1 MTKAYSTLQI
11 KSISENDD
19 ERLITGI
26 ASTPSTDRD
35 DDVLEPMGAKFALPI
50 PLLWQHNHNQPI
62 GEVIDAK
69 ITENGIE
76 ITAKIAKID
85 EDGKLKSRID
95 EAWQSIKSGLVKC
108 LSVGFKVKEYNYFEN
123 SWGLHIKEWE
133 WYELSVVTVPA
144 NPDAVITSVKQIKQ
158 AFDEGSKYQL
168 KIDTSKTDTS
178 KIIAD
183 AVKDALHK
191 QLEKGNWT
199 ISAFRE
205 PSDTTTA
212 PASDLAEPKKTHVNL
227 IKPNGAGV
235 KL

>member
-11 KSISENDD
+11 KSVTDTDD
-19 ERLITGI
+19 ERIITGI

-76 ITAKIAKID
+76 ITAKIAKIA
-85 EDGKLKSRID
+85 EDGKLKARID

-158 AFDEGSKYQL
+158 AF
-168 KIDTSKTDTS
+168 
-178 KIIAD
+178 AD
-183 AVKDALHK
+183 SPAI
-191 QLEKGNWT
+191 G
-199 ISAFRE
+199 E
-205 PSDTTTA
+205 PSAKTTPTTA
-212 PASDLAEPKKTHVNL
+212 PASAVAEPKKTHVNL

>member
-1 MTKAYSTLQI
+1 MTKAYSTLTV
-11 KSISENDD
+11 KSVTDNDD
-19 ERLITGI
+19 ERIITGI

-62 GEVIDAK
+62 GEVVDAR
-69 ITENGIE
+69 ITEKGIE

-85 EDGKLKSRID
+85 EDGKLKSRVD

-108 LSVGFKVKEYNYFEN
+108 LSVGFKIKEYNYFDN

-144 NPDAVITSVKQIKQ
+144 NPDAVISSVKQIKQ
-158 AFDEGSKYQL
+158 AFADSPAMREQPA
-168 KIDTSKTDTS
+168 KTAPD
-178 KIIAD
+178 
-183 AVKDALHK
+183 
-191 QLEKGNWT
+191 
-199 ISAFRE
+199 
-205 PSDTTTA
+205 TA
-212 PASDLAEPKKTHVNL
+212 PASVLAEPKKTYVTL
-227 IKPNGAGV
+227 IKPNEAGV